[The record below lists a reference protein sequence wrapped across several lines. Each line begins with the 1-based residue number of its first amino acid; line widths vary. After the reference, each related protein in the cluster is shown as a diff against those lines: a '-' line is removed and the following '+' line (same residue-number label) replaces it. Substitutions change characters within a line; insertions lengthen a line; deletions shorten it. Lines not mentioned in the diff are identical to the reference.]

1 MPQCGSPYLC
11 RVIRLALYENRLYN
25 PHKLIRAEGLIPR
38 RKRRGML
45 IMNWFFKEFP

>member
-11 RVIRLALYENRLYN
+11 RVIGLALYENRLYN
-25 PHKLIRAEGLIPR
+25 PYKLIRAEGLIPR
-38 RKRRGML
+38 RERRGML